1 MDTNQN
7 SALIED
13 QPESVIS
20 IAVDAMGGDNAP
32 QVNVDGAV
40 IAAKA
45 HPAKILLVG
54 DKEQLQPLLQKA
66 YPTGDQIKIVHA
78 SESITM
84 EESPKTA
91 VETKKDSSLIVAARL
106 VSEGKADALVS
117 AGSTGSVVLSAAK
130 EIQRINGVR
139 RTAIA
144 TVYPTMNELKR
155 TDNLSLMVDVGAN
168 VECNSEELV
177 QFAIMGA
184 SYVGNI
190 RGIEE
195 PKVALL
201 NIGEESSKGGIK
213 MQDAYRT
220 LKSLPGLN
228 FEGNVE
234 GKDLLRGVVDVVVTE
249 GFVGNIVIKTLEGAA
264 KTVGALGRLAFNMR
278 LSWKLG
284 LIMLRKGL
292 KFLKEVTDYSE
303 YGGAPLL
310 GFEKMIIIAHGRS
323 NAKAI
328 SNAIKLAG
336 KCVRDDVC
344 GIISERIRDFEVEPG
359 REYGRMTEE
368 LR

>member
-1 MDTNQN
+1 MNESITI
-7 SALIED
+7 AL
-13 QPESVIS
+13 
-20 IAVDAMGGDNAP
+20 DAMGGDNAP

-40 IAAKA
+40 LAAQA
-45 HPAKILLVG
+45 HPVKILLVG
-54 DKEQLQPLLQKA
+54 DEEQLKPLLEKA
-66 YPTGDQIKIVHA
+66 YPKGDRIEIVHA
-78 SESITM
+78 SESISM
-84 EESPKTA
+84 EESPRTA
-91 VETKKDSSLIVAARL
+91 VETKPDSSLIVAARI
-106 VSEGKADALVS
+106 VAEGRAKALVS

-130 EIQRINGVR
+130 EIPRINGVR

-144 TVYPTMNELKR
+144 TVYPTMNELER
-155 TDNLSLMVDVGAN
+155 SDNLCLMVDVGAN

-184 SYVGNI
+184 SYVGNV
-190 RGIEE
+190 RGIPD

-201 NIGEESSKGGIK
+201 NIGEESTKGGIK
-213 MQDAYRT
+213 MQETYRT
-220 LKSLPGLN
+220 LETLPGLN

-234 GKDLLRGVVDVVVTE
+234 GKDILRGVVDVVVTE

-264 KTVGALGRLAFNMR
+264 KTVGALGRLAFKMR

-292 KFLKEVTDYSE
+292 KFLREVTDYSE

-328 SNAIKLAG
+328 SNALKLAG

-344 GIISERIRDFEVEPG
+344 GIISRRIHDFEIEPE

-368 LR
+368 LS